1 MWQPSSITTWFM
13 TTELTICDNIR
24 K

>member
-13 TTELTICDNIR
+13 TTELTICDNIW